1 MTLRQY
7 LIIMT
12 VATLICWLVWG
23 AVIFLYDPNIAGAIS
38 FLFFYASLF
47 LALLGTISIIVFFV
61 RSKIIKNDEVVFRH
75 IKRTFRQG
83 LFFST
88 FVIISLLLAQK
99 HLLTWWNFT
108 LLLTFYIFL
117 EGLIF
122 TNRKYQNH
130 DYVG

>member
-1 MTLRQY
+1 MNLRQY

-12 VATLICWLVWG
+12 AATLISWLVWG
-23 AVIFLYDPNIAGAIS
+23 AVIFVYDPEIAGAAGFI
-38 FLFFYASLF
+38 FFYASLF
-47 LALLGTISIIVFFV
+47 LALLGTFSVIVFYV

-83 LFFST
+83 LFFSA
-88 FVIISLLLAQK
+88 FVIISLLLAQN
-99 HLLTWWNFT
+99 HLLTWWNFS

-122 TNRKYQNH
+122 TNRKYQNR